1 MNFNGNTD
9 PHITIC
15 FGNQLVFMD
24 CINSIRKIH
33 IIFNSIFF
41 SNGEWNIKDTEGKI
55 YSACSQNFC
64 LSNDLFFYMTFMNP
78 LNRNDFNVNVIL
90 LFSGIN
96 DDFKRIKKTQYFLFL
111 TSEHISSFRL
121 NGKIC

>member
-1 MNFNGNTD
+1 
-9 PHITIC
+9 
-15 FGNQLVFMD
+15 
-24 CINSIRKIH
+24 
-33 IIFNSIFF
+33 
-41 SNGEWNIKDTEGKI
+41 
-55 YSACSQNFC
+55 
-64 LSNDLFFYMTFMNP
+64 MNP